1 MLKVENLEVYYG
13 SIHAIHGVSFEVK
26 QGEIVT
32 LIGANGA
39 GKTTI
44 LQTITGMIKSKVGEI
59 AFLEK
64 NLKTI
69 EPHRIL
75 QLGLAHVPEGRRIFS
90 GLTVMENLQMGAYI
104 RNDGKAAIDADYE
117 RVFTTFPRLKERK
130 SQLAG
135 TLSGGEQQMLA
146 ISRAIMA
153 KPKMM
158 LLDEPSMGLS
168 PILVQE
174 IFKIVKDVNA
184 SGVTVLLV
192 EQNANMAL
200 SIADRAYVLETGHIV
215 KEGSAQELKNDSAIQ
230 KAYLGS

>member
-1 MLKVENLEVYYG
+1 MLKVDNLQVYYG

-44 LQTITGMIKSKVGEI
+44 LQTVTGMIKSKAGDI
-59 AFLEK
+59 SFMDT
-64 NLKTI
+64 NLKTV

-90 GLTVMENLQMGAYI
+90 GLTVMENLQMGAYT
-104 RNDGKAAIDADYE
+104 RKDGKAAVDGDYE
-117 RVFTTFPRLKERK
+117 KVFTIFPRLKERK

-146 ISRAIMA
+146 ISRALMA

-174 IFKIVKDVNA
+174 IFKIIKDVNS

-192 EQNANMAL
+192 EQNASMAL
-200 SIADRAYVLETGHIV
+200 SIADRAYVLETGLIV
-215 KEGSAQELKNDSAIQ
+215 KEGEAAELKNDSAIQ

>member
-1 MLKVENLEVYYG
+1 MLKVDNLEVYYG
-13 SIHAIHGVSFEVK
+13 AIHAIQGVSFEVK
-26 QGEIVT
+26 QGEIVS

-44 LQTITGMIKSKVGEI
+44 LQTITGIIKSKVGEI
-59 AFLEK
+59 SFLGN
-64 NLKTI
+64 NLKTV

-90 GLTVMENLQMGAYI
+90 GLTVMENLQMGAYT
-104 RNDGKAAIDADYE
+104 RKDGKAAIDADYE
-117 RVFTTFPRLKERK
+117 KVFATFPRLKERK
-130 SQLAG
+130 SQMAG

-174 IFKIVKDVNA
+174 IFKIIKDVNA
-184 SGVTVLLV
+184 GGVTVMLV

-200 SIADRAYVLETGHIV
+200 SVADRAYVLDTGHIV
-215 KEGSAQELKNDSAIQ
+215 KEGAAQELKNDSAIQ